1 MRKYTLVLIFLL
13 IGSAASSQV
22 LKWSPAFIQENSSTI
37 TISADAIQGN
47 KGLLDH
53 LPATDVYV
61 HIGAIT
67 NLSNNAGDWKY
78 VKFTWAT
85 TTGPA
90 NAPASGNNQWTFTI
104 NGGLRN
110 FFGITNSV
118 EKIQKIAILFRSGNG
133 NKVLRNDDG
142 SDMYIP
148 VYDGGN
154 QVRIDEPVSRP
165 YFVRSLQP
173 IDKQVGDKI
182 TITANSNSAADLK
195 LTHNGVTI
203 GTAAAATTITAS
215 STLVAGGQQKFV
227 VEGSFA
233 GGSQVR
239 DSILFFVSGPAIV
252 EPLPEGIA
260 DGITYLPG
268 DTAAY
273 LVLFAPGK
281 SRIAVLGD
289 FNGWTETQTFQM
301 NKTPDGTRFWI
312 RIGKLIPGA
321 EYVYQYLIDGSL
333 KVADY
338 NTEKVLDPN
347 NDNTIPSGTYPSL
360 KAYPTGKTSGI
371 VSVLQSGKTPFSW
384 KATNFKR
391 PEKQNLII
399 YELLI
404 RDFIAN
410 RNFQTL
416 KDTLGYLKKLGV
428 NAIELMPFS
437 EFEGNLSWG
446 YNPNFFFAPDKFYGT
461 ENAIREFIDA
471 CHQQGMAVIMDM
483 VMNHAFG
490 SSPHAQMYWD
500 GAGNKPAADNP
511 WLNPDAK
518 HPFNV
523 GYDFNHESTA
533 TKDLVA
539 RVVRHWLKN
548 YQIDGFRWDL
558 SKGFTQ
564 SNNPNNVAA
573 WGNYDAGRIT
583 TWKRIY
589 DSIQAVSPGAYCIL
603 EHFADNTEERELANY
618 GMLLW
623 GNANFNMNQAT
634 MGYAQ
639 DSDFGGMSAQ
649 RRGWEK
655 QHLIGYIESHDEER
669 LMYKNLNFGNQSAS
683 YSTRDSVVALKRM
696 GQAAAFWALMP
707 GPKMMWQFGEL
718 GFPYSINTCTNGT
731 VNNNCRLDNKVPVW
745 WNFGDAAKRGLFD
758 VYANLLRLRNNPS
771 FLSTFTGNS
780 YTLDLAGTFKTMQ
793 VNSDSLKMVVVGNFD
808 MAAKSANVSFPANGT
823 WYSYLTKTSINV
835 SGGTSNIN
843 LQPGEYHV
851 YLNRDLSNT
860 VVTGLFSP
868 RIADNDLEARIFP
881 NPANR
886 EINLSYTLRN
896 AGLVTISLQN
906 ANGTNLGVLFK
917 GIQSSGIQKKHF
929 SSQEWHAKI
938 KTGGTYFINI
948 QTPNGQS
955 TLRFVKGH

>member
-1 MRKYTLVLIFLL
+1 
-13 IGSAASSQV
+13 
-22 LKWSPAFIQENSSTI
+22 
-37 TISADAIQGN
+37 
-47 KGLLDH
+47 
-53 LPATDVYV
+53 
-61 HIGAIT
+61 
-67 NLSNNAGDWKY
+67 
-78 VKFTWAT
+78 
-85 TTGPA
+85 
-90 NAPASGNNQWTFTI
+90 
-104 NGGLRN
+104 
-110 FFGITNSV
+110 
-118 EKIQKIAILFRSGNG
+118 
-133 NKVLRNDDG
+133 
-142 SDMYIP
+142 
-148 VYDGGN
+148 
-154 QVRIDEPVSRP
+154 
-165 YFVRSLQP
+165 
-173 IDKQVGDKI
+173 
-182 TITANSNSAADLK
+182 
-195 LTHNGVTI
+195 
-203 GTAAAATTITAS
+203 
-215 STLVAGGQQKFV
+215 
-227 VEGSFA
+227 
-233 GGSQVR
+233 
-239 DSILFFVSGPAIV
+239 
-252 EPLPEGIA
+252 
-260 DGITYLPG
+260 
-268 DTAAY
+268 
-273 LVLFAPGK
+273 
-281 SRIAVLGD
+281 
-289 FNGWTETQTFQM
+289 
-301 NKTPDGTRFWI
+301 
-312 RIGKLIPGA
+312 
-321 EYVYQYLIDGSL
+321 
-333 KVADY
+333 
-338 NTEKVLDPN
+338 VLDPN

-416 KDTLGYLKKLGV
+416 KDTLAYLKKLGV

-523 GYDFNHESTA
+523 GYDFNHESAA

-564 SNNPNNVAA
+564 NNNPNNVAA
-573 WGNYDAGRIT
+573 WGNYDAGRIA

-808 MAAKSANVSFPANGT
+808 MAAKSANVSFPTNGT

-886 EINLSYTLRN
+886 EINLNYTLRN
-896 AGLVTISLQN
+896 AGLVTISLLN

-917 GIQSSGIQKKHF
+917 GIQSSGIQKKYF
-929 SSQEWHAKI
+929 SSQEWLAKI

-948 QTPNGQS
+948 ETPNGQS
-955 TLRFVKGH
+955 TLRFLKGH